1 MADGNTFYT
10 LTLVEY
16 ASHNRWQGQSN
27 YTCPEEFRMPHPTIE
42 SATAVAY
49 EYMMKNDPRKFCEIK
64 FVEPFKGLDINY
76 LVPLR
81 QITLHRGDRRVG
93 VDAMPVTLGA
103 IEPSDEVKAAA
114 AAYT

>member
-1 MADGNTFYT
+1 MAISNTFYT

-16 ASHNRWQGQSN
+16 ASHNRWQGQNN
-27 YTCPEEFRMPHPTIE
+27 YTCPEEFRMPHLTIE

-49 EYMMKNDPRKFCEIK
+49 EYMIKNDPRKFCEIK
-64 FVEPFKGLDINY
+64 PIEGLDIKY

-114 AAYT
+114 AAQ